1 MHSASTRS
9 SSRLRSTLPRLIS
22 AWPSAAVRAGLEL
35 AVHDAAV
42 FVEIT
47 VGGHGRIGDEL
58 AVDFECRHHLADDA
72 EAIGLVRGKRLAQQ
86 AGDHRLL
93 AADHIGE
100 EVGRAADRRRAVLGA
115 GLTEA
120 GKILRD
126 GEVAGHADFLAAA
139 DAHAVDAADHRLVAA
154 DDGGDHVV
162 EQPHV
167 AAVFLRIAGIIF
179 GVFLG
184 VAAGAEGLVAGAGE
198 HHRDHVARRARRAEG
213 EDRRLHH
220 VGRVGVELARIVEG
234 DPGVVEAGDRLAV
247 GALHR
252 TLFVMHARGDRLA
265 RRIGDEVVI
274 LWFCFGLGVL
284 HGGAGGFGGH

>member
-1 MHSASTRS
+1 M
-9 SSRLRSTLPRLIS
+9 
-22 AWPSAAVRAGLEL
+22 
-35 AVHDAAV
+35 
-42 FVEIT
+42 
-47 VGGHGRIGDEL
+47 
-58 AVDFECRHHLADDA
+58 
-72 EAIGLVRGKRLAQQ
+72 RGERLAQQ

-115 GLTEA
+115 GLAEA
-120 GKILRD
+120 GEVLRD
-126 GEVAGHADFLAAA
+126 REVAGHADFLAAA

-162 EQPHV
+162 EQPHI
-167 AAVFLRIAGIIF
+167 AAVFLRIAGVIF

-220 VGRVGVELARIVEG
+220 VGRVGVELARVVER
-234 DPGVVEAGDRLAV
+234 DPGVGEAGDRLAV
-247 GALHR
+247 GAFHR
-252 TLFVMHARGDRLA
+252 TLFVMHALGDRLA

-284 HGGAGGFGGH
+284 RGDAGGFRGH